1 MFVKMFTIQILK
13 QSRLVILK
21 CVVNDTFVKQM
32 LSFLLGLRSIYLNEN
47 FINTEVKHSMAIA
60 LSAITGKQ
68 ERLISLSKN
77 DKLSV
82 LVPTHVRINTNI
94 MYNQFVVQN
103 MDFQEGDSG
112 TCIYSPFT
120 GSDDIGCIGML
131 IGKATSGEC
140 IVTPMK
146 EILKAL
152 EVDSKA

>member
-1 MFVKMFTIQILK
+1 MHDDFLNTK
-13 QSRLVILK
+13 
-21 CVVNDTFVKQM
+21 TF
-32 LSFLLGLRSIYLNEN
+32 LLLGLRSIYLNDN
-47 FINTEVKHSMAIA
+47 FIDTEVKHSMAFA
-60 LSAITGKQ
+60 LSAITGQQK
-68 ERLISLSKN
+68 RFINVSKS

-82 LVPTHVRINTNI
+82 LVPSHVRINTNI

-131 IGKATSGEC
+131 IGKSTSGEC

-152 EVDSKA
+152 EVDSQP